1 VGGAKEELS
10 APPTRVLVVDDEP
23 QILRALKVVLRDAG
37 FEAVA
42 AENASQ
48 ALDIASL
55 RPPQAAIVDLVLP
68 DEDGVALTRRLR
80 EWSEI
85 PILVLSA
92 IGEEE
97 EKVRALE
104 AGADDYVTKPFGAR
118 ELVARLQAALR
129 RSAPADEEPKVVVDE
144 LEIDLAARSV
154 SRNHESVHLTPIE
167 FDLLRVLVRNRGR
180 LLTHRALLREVWGP
194 GYEEDVQPLR
204 THIARLRA
212 KIEPQGAAEP
222 HLIVTEPGVGYRFGA

>member
-1 VGGAKEELS
+1 
-10 APPTRVLVVDDEP
+10 VDDEP
-23 QILRALKVVLRDAG
+23 QIVRALKVVLRDAG

-42 AENASQ
+42 AENASE
-48 ALDIASL
+48 ALDIAAV

-80 EWSEI
+80 EWSEM

-92 IGEEE
+92 VGEEE

-118 ELVARLQAALR
+118 ELVARLNAALR
-129 RSAPADEEPKVVVDE
+129 RSAPAENEPKVVVE
-144 LEIDLAARSV
+144 GLEIDLAARAV
-154 SRNHESVHLTPIE
+154 RRDSRPIHLTPIE
-167 FDLLRVLVRNRGR
+167 FDLLRELARNRGR
-180 LLTHRALLREVWGP
+180 LLTHRTLLREVWGP
-194 GYEEDVQPLR
+194 GYEEDIQPLR

-212 KIEPQGAAEP
+212 KVEP
-222 HLIVTEPGVGYRFGA
+222 HDASEPRLIVTEPGVGYRFGA